1 MHKLYV
7 LLFCLVVMLFVYF
20 AGMHAGYERAIR
32 KISTENTEKQTQ
44 IIKIQENVNED
55 VVNRTTGDIR
65 RILRQKYT
73 IAD

>member
-1 MHKLYV
+1 MRCPEKGLFKWGFFMHKLYV

-20 AGMHAGYERAIR
+20 AGMHAGYERATR

-55 VVNRTTGDIR
+55 RSFI
-65 RILRQKYT
+65 
-73 IAD
+73 